1 MITLK
6 FDFIERQK
14 KNIEKLKNSEW
25 LKEKGFPII
34 EKIWHIGFEYDI
46 EPTEEDYIEFR
57 KAYDLPEDEPIS
69 DDDYDFI
76 IFLEEKY
83 EEQAYEEYEREH
95 IL

>member
-1 MITLK
+1 MIRLK

-14 KNIEKLKNSEW
+14 KNIEYLKKSEY
-25 LKEKGFPII
+25 LKEKGFPISG
-34 EKIWHIGFEYDI
+34 KIWHIGFEYDI

-57 KAYDLPEDEPIS
+57 KEYDLPEDEPIS
-69 DDDYDFI
+69 DEDYDFI

-83 EEQAYEEYEREH
+83 EEQAFEEYEREH